1 MNPKIHNAVK
11 TQMWIAVSI
20 YVLVA
25 IMKKRLDIRASL
37 YTILQVLSVSA
48 FERRLLFQLLA
59 QPDYKSEPDK
69 NDNQLI
75 LFS

>member
-37 YTILQVLSVSA
+37 YTILQGLSVSA
-48 FERRLLFQLLA
+48 FERTLLFQLLA
-59 QPDYKSEPDK
+59 QPDYKSEPDE